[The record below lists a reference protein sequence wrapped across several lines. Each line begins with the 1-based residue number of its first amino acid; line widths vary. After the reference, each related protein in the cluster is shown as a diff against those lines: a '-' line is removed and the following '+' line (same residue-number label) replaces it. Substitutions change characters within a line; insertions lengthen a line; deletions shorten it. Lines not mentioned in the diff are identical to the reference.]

1 MSRESPDRPEAVSGP
16 AAQSADGGES
26 AEARARDADARV
38 FGRLLSLSG
47 RVALAGAALAFALVV
62 IGVLPVRI
70 PLDQLPLHWGGDA
83 ATWRAALTGHPASW
97 PPLAQGPWLARSP
110 GELGMLIAI
119 GALCLAPVPALGALA
134 LRLARRGDRLFAALA
149 AAHVAVI
156 VLTLAAAFG

>member
-1 MSRESPDRPEAVSGP
+1 MSRESPDRPGAASGP
-16 AAQSADGGES
+16 AVPPDEG

-38 FGRLLSLSG
+38 FGQLLSLSG

-70 PLDQLPLHWGGDA
+70 ALDQLPLHWGGDA

-97 PPLAQGPWLARSP
+97 PALAQGPWLARSP

-149 AAHVAVI
+149 MAHVAVI